1 MNRITSRA
9 VQVMVDM
16 MRDLME
22 RVMDEAATCADS
34 NGRHTIGSESI
45 RTGATLTMQKS
56 IDVNGGGCPEIK
68 KGMASFA
75 CKRYTAY
82 HDYLFWEEKQAEAI
96 ASGDPST
103 APPDRPRPAPLRLR
117 PLPDRFVPDHL
128 NHLRGVRGFRPLTT
142 WDY

>member
-9 VQVMVDM
+9 VQVMVGM

-75 CKRYTAY
+75 CKRYAAY
-82 HDYLFWEEKQAEAI
+82 HDYLFWEEKHVGLLMA
-96 ASGDPST
+96 
-103 APPDRPRPAPLRLR
+103 
-117 PLPDRFVPDHL
+117 
-128 NHLRGVRGFRPLTT
+128 
-142 WDY
+142 